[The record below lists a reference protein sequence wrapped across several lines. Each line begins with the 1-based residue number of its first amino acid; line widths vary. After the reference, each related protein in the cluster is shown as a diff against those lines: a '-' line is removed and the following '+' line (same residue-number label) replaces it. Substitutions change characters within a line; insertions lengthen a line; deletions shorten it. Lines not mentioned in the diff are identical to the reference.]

1 MLRWKEKS
9 LSLSRIEFRLP
20 IPFHNSATVLTELSQ
35 SSVGLFRLEIKE
47 VSWARYF
54 PHLEDTKGFGETL
67 WAYMVE
73 RSQMAN

>member
-20 IPFHNSATVLTELSQ
+20 IPSHNQATVLTELSQ

-47 VSWARYF
+47 VSWAPYF
-54 PHLEDTKGFGETL
+54 PRLEDTKSCGEI
-67 WAYMVE
+67 
-73 RSQMAN
+73 